1 MNARRRPTSG
11 RQKIYLKLELVNK
24 QKRIDNELRT
34 LIKAPDECSD
44 DQIIAIT
51 KGSLLQ
57 ASVEFSMAF
66 EELSA
71 NLRKEFPLIEKYYIN
86 ANNAI
91 LKLQNL
97 INKKS

>member
-1 MNARRRPTSG
+1 MVAN
-11 RQKIYLKLELVNK
+11 IMDK
-24 QKRIDNELRT
+24 QKRIVNELRT

-51 KGSLLQ
+51 KGSFLR
-57 ASVEFSMAF
+57 ASVEFNMAV
-66 EELSA
+66 EELSD
-71 NLRKEFPLIEKYYIN
+71 NVRKEFQLVEKYLSK
-86 ANNAI
+86 ASNAI